1 LREEREP
8 VAGASKGVVGL
19 MPGLTLAQHQ
29 RLDALPDDF
38 HVVGWDDAWQS
49 PTTAGPLVEDSLD
62 HHICRLT
69 PRGKLMNNP
78 SSDALEQ
85 IVRRRESLHKK
96 HVLNS
101 LGTKI
106 LSTKVPVLTS

>member
-1 LREEREP
+1 M
-8 VAGASKGVVGL
+8 AD
-19 MPGLTLAQHQ
+19 LTLAQHQ

-49 PTTAGPLVEDSLD
+49 PTTAGPLIEDSLD

-85 IVRRRESLHKK
+85 LVRRRESLSRKQRIN
-96 HVLNS
+96 L
-101 LGTKI
+101 LGRKI
-106 LSTKVPVLTS
+106 LRTEVPVLTG

>member
-1 LREEREP
+1 
-8 VAGASKGVVGL
+8 
-19 MPGLTLAQHQ
+19 MPDLTLAQHQ

-85 IVRRRESLHKK
+85 IVRRRESLRRQQL
-96 HVLNS
+96 LNPVNPLS
-101 LGTKI
+101 MHI
-106 LSTKVPVLTS
+106 LSKKVSKTVPVLTG

>member
-1 LREEREP
+1 
-8 VAGASKGVVGL
+8 
-19 MPGLTLAQHQ
+19 MPNLTSAQHK

-49 PTTAGPLVEDSLD
+49 PTTAGPLIEDSLD

-85 IVRRRESLHKK
+85 LARRRDSLQRQQ
-96 HVLNS
+96 LFNS
-101 LGTKI
+101 LSTKV
-106 LSTKVPVLTS
+106 LSTKVPILAG

>member
-1 LREEREP
+1 M
-8 VAGASKGVVGL
+8 AD
-19 MPGLTLAQHQ
+19 LTLAQHQ

-49 PTTAGPLVEDSLD
+49 PTTAGPLIEDSLD

-85 IVRRRESLHKK
+85 LVRRRESLRRKQLFK
-96 HVLNS
+96 P
-101 LGTKI
+101 LGTQI
-106 LSTKVPVLTS
+106 LSSASVPVLTG

>member
-1 LREEREP
+1 
-8 VAGASKGVVGL
+8 
-19 MPGLTLAQHQ
+19 MPDLTLAQHQ

-38 HVVGWDDAWQS
+38 LVVGWDDAWQS
-49 PTTAGPLVEDSLD
+49 PTTAGPLVEDTLD

-85 IVRRRESLHKK
+85 LVRRRESLRRE
-96 HVLNS
+96 S
-101 LGTKI
+101 LRRKQVFNRKQVFSSLTTEM
-106 LSTKVPVLTS
+106 LSTKVGVLAS

>member
-1 LREEREP
+1 
-8 VAGASKGVVGL
+8 
-19 MPGLTLAQHQ
+19 MPDLTLAQHQ

-38 HVVGWDDAWQS
+38 LVVGWDDAWQS
-49 PTTAGPLVEDSLD
+49 PTTAGPLVEDTLD

-85 IVRRRESLHKK
+85 IVRRRESLSRESVRRESLRRNQ
-96 HVLNS
+96 VLNS
-101 LGTKI
+101 LTANV
-106 LSTKVPVLTS
+106 LSSKVRVLAS